1 MAHPAE
7 SRKSLRSSYVHDQ
20 LPLKVAAEK
29 AGVSYNTASRWR
41 QESAA
46 AGDDWDKHR
55 AAVLM
60 TGGGVEA
67 VARAAMT
74 GFMIQY
80 ASVMDTLNDNTE
92 LPPKEKCDMLA
103 SLADSFNKTVSA
115 SKKVLPETSQLAT
128 AMDVVQRLAT
138 FIREH
143 YPKHA
148 IAFSEVLEPFGES
161 IAKAYG

>member
-7 SRKSLRSSYVHDQ
+7 SRNALRVSYVHDQ

-29 AGVSYNTASRWR
+29 VGVSYNTASRWR
-41 QESAA
+41 GEAEA
-46 AGDDWDKHR
+46 AGDNWDKHR

-60 TGGGVEA
+60 TGGGVES

-74 GFMIQY
+74 GFMVQY
-80 ASVMDTLNDNTE
+80 ASVMDTLNDDRDI
-92 LPPKEKCDMLA
+92 PPKDKCDMLA

-128 AMDVVQRLAT
+128 AMDVVQRLAV

-148 IAFSEVLEPFGES
+148 LAFAEVLEPFGDS